1 MAHGITERDG
11 LFVVRAPSWHGLE
24 TAVFEDY
31 PTREQ
36 AQAIAHPWEP
46 ISEPVY
52 RRVPVIRLHTCTP
65 DCEQPCDLMDDITT
79 EYEEVEGFKL
89 NVRSDTSDPLGV
101 VSDTFEPVKNAEM
114 YDIAEAIEGEAKGS
128 VMFETGGSLK
138 GGRKV
143 WLLIR
148 LRDPLVL
155 RGDQITATIP
165 YYALQNSH
173 DGSGSFR
180 GQATMTRIV
189 CDNTAQM
196 ADLDAQQRGTEF
208 VFRHTRNVKGRIEEA
223 KEALSGWRESVDA
236 YRRLN
241 DHLLTLKLEAQD
253 VRDFVDQ
260 FIPMPKAHTS
270 SERVIRN
277 VEQAQTDWYSI
288 LLSETCEG
296 VSNTAYGLVQ
306 ASVEYLNHA
315 RKARS
320 NETRFK
326 RAYLDR
332 DRLVSDAVQLALEVA
347 R

>member
-1 MAHGITERDG
+1 MAHNLTERDG
-11 LFVVRAPSWHGLE
+11 MFVVRQPSWHGLE

-31 PTREQ
+31 PTRDE
-36 AQAIAHPWEP
+36 AQQIAHPWEP

-52 RRVPVIRLHTCTP
+52 RAVPRIEFSEVGHEVLV
-65 DCEQPCDLMDDITT
+65 T

-89 NVRSDTSDPLGV
+89 NVRSDTYAPLGV

-114 YDIAEAIEGEAKGS
+114 YDIAEAIEGHDKGA

-143 WLLIR
+143 WLLLR
-148 LRDPLVL
+148 LRDPLVIG
-155 RGDQITATIP
+155 GDGITATIP

-173 DGSGSFR
+173 DGSGAFR

-208 VFRHTRNVKGRIEEA
+208 VFRHTRNVKDRIEDA
-223 KEALSGWRESVDA
+223 KEALAGWRESVDA
-236 YRRLN
+236 YRRMSE
-241 DHLLTLKLEAQD
+241 HLLTLRTDKEG
-253 VRDFVDQ
+253 VEDFVQQ

-277 VEQAQTDWYSI
+277 VEQAQRDWYGI
-288 LLSETCEG
+288 LGGETCEG
-296 VSNTAYGLVQ
+296 VSWTAYGLVQ

-332 DRLVSDAVQLALEVA
+332 DRLVSDAVELALAVA